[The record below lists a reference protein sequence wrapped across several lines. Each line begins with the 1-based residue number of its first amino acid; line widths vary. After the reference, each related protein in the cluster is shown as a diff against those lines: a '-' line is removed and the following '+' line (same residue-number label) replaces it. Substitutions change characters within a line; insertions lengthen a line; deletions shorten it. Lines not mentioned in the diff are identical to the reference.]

1 MKEDCDIEFNTLK
14 SFFFC
19 NSQSQTILNL
29 CFCNKRI
36 LFKMKHH
43 YLYNNMTTLT
53 NHTVLRIPIKAIALS
68 GKLQSDV
75 KLTDEGT

>member
-1 MKEDCDIEFNTLK
+1 
-14 SFFFC
+14 
-19 NSQSQTILNL
+19 
-29 CFCNKRI
+29 
-36 LFKMKHH
+36 MKHH